1 MTKSSLPSPEI
12 HEHRS
17 IVWHESSCIP
27 KVRFAVRRLSLGQR
41 IELTRRVRE
50 LTGKN
55 EFLRAGSEA
64 DQLQAA
70 LSDLMMRQLFIEW
83 GLAQIDGLHIDGR
96 EATTE
101 VLIAKVQYR
110 GNLASRNKKQKTPN
124 RVPFSVFVASRVELR
139 CMPVK
144 RLGANQELCLVV

>member
-101 VLIAKVQYR
+101 VLIAK
-110 GNLASRNKKQKTPN
+110 GPEDLAQEIAGAVSG
-124 RVPFSVFVASRVELR
+124 ELS
-139 CMPVK
+139 
-144 RLGANQELCLVV
+144 LSEQETKNS